1 MSLLNKIEPNI
12 ATVITEFISLNFHQT
27 VMGGTGDA
35 AISVLEDAVEKN
47 RKDFVLIL
55 EGSIPTKSAEYCTI
69 GEVNGRRVGVSEW
82 VTKLSA
88 NAKAIV
94 AVGTCATYGGVPAA
108 EPRDGSG
115 NPTGAVS
122 LSQFVKGKTVL
133 NIPGCPPH
141 PDWIVGTLLHV
152 LLKGM
157 PERDEYNRPLLYYG
171 KTVHEQCER
180 LSDYKAGRFAK
191 HWGDEGCLY
200 NLGCLGMDS
209 CCDIPVRKWVG
220 GNNSCT
226 GCGGGCIGCTEDV
239 FPDYGKRGI
248 FKHLTAQR
256 AKFIKPEHRV
266 PVYNLRNGGVIN
278 G

>member
-1 MSLLNKIEPNI
+1 MSFNRRDFLKLMGGTAAAFTFPSVLLQGCKKALEKAADRTAVIWLQGQSCSGCSVSLLNKIEPNM

-27 VMGGTGDA
+27 IMGGTGDA

-69 GEVNGRRVGVSEW
+69 GEVKGRRVGVSEW

-88 NAKAIV
+88 NAKAVV
-94 AVGTCATYGGVPAA
+94 AVGTCAAYGGVPAA

-141 PDWIVGTLLHV
+141 PDCIVGTLLHV
-152 LLKGM
+152 PLKGM
-157 PERDEYNRPLLYYG
+157 PERAEYNRPLLYYG
-171 KTVHEQCER
+171 
-180 LSDYKAGRFAK
+180 
-191 HWGDEGCLY
+191 
-200 NLGCLGMDS
+200 
-209 CCDIPVRKWVG
+209 
-220 GNNSCT
+220 
-226 GCGGGCIGCTEDV
+226 
-239 FPDYGKRGI
+239 
-248 FKHLTAQR
+248 
-256 AKFIKPEHRV
+256 
-266 PVYNLRNGGVIN
+266 
-278 G
+278 